1 MNRRVNVL
9 KTEVLVIGAGGAGLR
24 AALAAFDAGA
34 DVRVVVN
41 GKLGRTGATA
51 YPVADYAG
59 FQASDGCNPDDT
71 PQRHFG
77 DIMDAALGA
86 CDPNLARI
94 AAEESPLALRELQEW
109 GVEFVLEAHGKH
121 QIGKAC
127 FSSAARSHRILGHG
141 EPIVRALGNELQKRN
156 IPVDENAMVTD
167 LIVRDGECVGAS
179 VINNRNELVIYEAKA
194 VVLATGGAG
203 RLFRMNLNPVDINGS
218 SYALAL
224 DAGAEL
230 VNMEFMQTGLAFKKP
245 LGLLGAWVWEYGPQ
259 LFNSDGE
266 HFLGNYL
273 PAGITVDDC
282 YADKSKHYPFSSR
295 DNSKFVESSISQEIR
310 KGNKVFMD
318 LRSIK
323 DREAFCK
330 RPLYPW
336 LKKKGLDLMEKEAE
350 IAVYAHAINGG
361 VRIDENGQS
370 TVPGLFAAGEA
381 AGGPHGADRLG
392 GGMLSVSQVF
402 GRRAGIGAAQRAQR
416 RLSPCLKANDYKELI
431 SQLEQTP
438 VAGTVPVEEVRVR
451 LKSTMFDNLV
461 IDRNGA
467 GMEQARR
474 EVFALQDI
482 VQNNLDMNNVDI
494 RDLVT
499 LRHLFSV
506 AEIIIGAASLR
517 KESRGGHYR
526 ADFPD
531 RDSNFNGVV
540 HISRKNGF
548 EFRAAE
554 DVPVG
559 RSFSALKGG

>member
-1 MNRRVNVL
+1 
-9 KTEVLVIGAGGAGLR
+9 
-24 AALAAFDAGA
+24 
-34 DVRVVVN
+34 
-41 GKLGRTGATA
+41 
-51 YPVADYAG
+51 
-59 FQASDGCNPDDT
+59 
-71 PQRHFG
+71 
-77 DIMDAALGA
+77 
-86 CDPNLARI
+86 
-94 AAEESPLALRELQEW
+94 
-109 GVEFVLEAHGKH
+109 
-121 QIGKAC
+121 
-127 FSSAARSHRILGHG
+127 
-141 EPIVRALGNELQKRN
+141 
-156 IPVDENAMVTD
+156 
-167 LIVRDGECVGAS
+167 
-179 VINNRNELVIYEAKA
+179 
-194 VVLATGGAG
+194 
-203 RLFRMNLNPVDINGS
+203 MNLNPVDINGS